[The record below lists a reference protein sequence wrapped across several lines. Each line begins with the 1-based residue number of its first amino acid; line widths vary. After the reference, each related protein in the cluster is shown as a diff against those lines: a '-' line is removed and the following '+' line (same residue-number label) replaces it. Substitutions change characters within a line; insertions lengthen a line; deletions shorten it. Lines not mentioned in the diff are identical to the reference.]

1 MVQFVTIK
9 LSFVIRSFKQNN
21 STMLFILLW
30 WFEDAGPPDGDSKMR
45 PKILSLGLPP
55 GEKLVM
61 YS

>member
-1 MVQFVTIK
+1 
-9 LSFVIRSFKQNN
+9 
-21 STMLFILLW
+21 MLFILLW
-30 WFEDAGPPDGDSKMR
+30 RFEDAGPPDGDSKMR